1 MLRHLQRVYLKSL
14 KAKCSRNYISLW
26 SKLGFWD
33 PGEALFYQLPKICG
47 IQSSARTTKARPKH
61 PAERPK
67 TVSPRH
73 RTSSVIPKQGC
84 GKNIL
89 RDWERLSMHIYGI
102 LGWSMLVWSHVSCIW
117 LQCGIHTRRIPAL
130 CEIYCK
136 SSATVPKR
144 SFTFHSYKEV
154 GVIEWKIDIFPDL
167 KGSST
172 CDFWVFLFRGSRWL
186 SIDSW
191 MRLQNK
197 LKHPHR
203 LHLLVLF
210 SGLSEILFCNFSPW
224 ESESYFSTLDAL
236 HQLAC
241 DSGECLGAWD
251 DVVIDLTG
259 KLKTELQNP
268 WTLTD

>member
-1 MLRHLQRVYLKSL
+1 MCQCIFTYNDKFIVHFSSLRCVASPLAGLLKSP

-26 SKLGFWD
+26 SKFGFWTGVKHFSTSFRKFVAFKVVPEQQR
-33 PGEALFYQLPKICG
+33 PGRNI
-47 IQSSARTTKARPKH
+47 RP
-61 PAERPK
+61 
-67 TVSPRH
+67 SD
-73 RTSSVIPKQGC
+73 PKQC
-84 GKNIL
+84 RHATEQVSWYQNKDVARIS
-89 RDWERLSMHIYGI
+89 WERLSMHIYGI

-154 GVIEWKIDIFPDL
+154 GVIEWTIYIFPDL

-172 CDFWVFLFRGSRWL
+172 FWLFGFSCFEEAG
-186 SIDSW
+186 DSW

-210 SGLSEILFCNFSPW
+210 SGLSEIFFCIFSPW
-224 ESESYFSTLDAL
+224 
-236 HQLAC
+236 
-241 DSGECLGAWD
+241 
-251 DVVIDLTG
+251 
-259 KLKTELQNP
+259 NP
-268 WTLTD
+268 NPISQRWIPFIN

>member
-1 MLRHLQRVYLKSL
+1 MHLSLCMHIYKFMCQCIFTYNDIIIVYFCSLRCVSSPLAGLLKSP
-14 KAKCSRNYISLW
+14 KAKCSRNYISPW

-73 RTSSVIPKQGC
+73 RASFVIPKQGC

-89 RDWERLSMHIYGI
+89 RDWERLSTHIYGI

-136 SSATVPKR
+136 SSGTVPKR

-172 CDFWVFLFRGSRWL
+172 FWLLGFHVSRKQVAVHWFL
-186 SIDSW
+186 D
-191 MRLQNK
+191 
-197 LKHPHR
+197 
-203 LHLLVLF
+203 
-210 SGLSEILFCNFSPW
+210 E
-224 ESESYFSTLDAL
+224 T
-236 HQLAC
+236 
-241 DSGECLGAWD
+241 
-251 DVVIDLTG
+251 
-259 KLKTELQNP
+259 TE
-268 WTLTD
+268 